1 MNNKARE
8 LRAFFYSQNFYDG
21 IRTTIGVLIPSLG
34 MAYLGHLPWGIAM
47 SLGAIGAS
55 LADSPGPVV
64 HKRNGMLA
72 CIALCTVVAVMTGFA
87 RMNAVT
93 LGLEILVLSFCCS
106 MLQVYGM
113 RASLIGLAA
122 LLVLILT
129 MDHEMAPDQVF
140 GYGLLIMV
148 GGVWYL
154 LLSLLSF
161 QMMPYRPA
169 QQALG
174 ECIREVAR
182 FLSIKASFYRPQ
194 ANLEDEYRRLVTQ
207 QIVVSEKQDAVRE
220 LLFKSRQIVREST
233 DTGRGLVMTFV
244 DLVDLYEQI
253 TTIYYD
259 YTTIREKFGPT
270 GVLDRISGVIDLLAQ
285 ELDNIGLAI
294 QGNLRPTSQVHLTQ
308 QLEELKTYLDEV
320 ARQEPGESTLVLK
333 KIYINLRVIAQRL
346 ADILSYA
353 HAKDAQKISKERGLE
368 FGLFVTRQKLDPG
381 IFLNNLTLN
390 SSIFRFSVRVALVAL
405 FAYTLTKLVPYGQH
419 SYWVLLTVVFILKPA
434 FSLTKQRNYQRVI
447 GTLVGGVLGLAV
459 LYLVKNDTVLFLFL
473 LVFMTGFYSV
483 QRVNYVLSVVLMT
496 PFMLILF
503 KFLGG
508 GGFALLEER
517 VVDTVVGCG
526 IAFAATYLIF
536 PNWESEQL
544 GKFQVG
550 VLKANLKYLQVL
562 ADGLAGKTV
571 TELQYKLARK
581 EVYVQ
586 AANLS
591 AAFQRMVGEPKSKQL
606 NSKLVYEFVVLNH
619 VLSSY
624 IATIASDKKKLTP
637 VPQPRVFLKSVRRA
651 IHSLVE
657 AIRQLDPAFEYSV
670 QETVSQPEA
679 TVPAPLSKEEQLLAE
694 QLEFIRKVCAD
705 ILKLNPTGLITLKE

>member
-1 MNNKARE
+1 MNNKVRE
-8 LRAFFYSQNFYDG
+8 LQSFFYSQNFYDG
-21 IRTTIGVLIPSLG
+21 IRTTIGVLIPSLL
-34 MAYLGHLPWGIAM
+34 MAYLGHLQWGIAM

-55 LADSPGPVV
+55 LADAPGPVL

-72 CIALCTVVAVMTGFA
+72 CIALCTVVAALTGFA

-93 LGLEILVLSFCCS
+93 LGLEILVLSFLCS

-122 LLVLILT
+122 LLVMILT
-129 MDHEMAPDQVF
+129 MDHEMTPVQIVM
-140 GYGLLIMV
+140 YSGLVLV

-174 ECIREVAR
+174 ECIREVAK
-182 FLSIKASFYRPQ
+182 FLRIKASFYQPQ
-194 ANLEDEYRRLVTQ
+194 TDLEGEYKRLVTQ
-207 QIVVSEKQDAVRE
+207 QMVVSEKQDAVRE
-220 LLFKSRQIVREST
+220 LLFKSRQIVSEST
-233 DTGRGLVMTFV
+233 DAGRGLVMTFV

-253 TTIYYD
+253 TAIHYD

-270 GVLDRISGVIDLLAQ
+270 GILQEVSEVIEMLAN
-285 ELDNIGLAI
+285 ELDNIGFAI
-294 QGNLRPTSQVHLTQ
+294 QANLRHTNLVDLTQ
-308 QLEELKTYLDEV
+308 KLEGLKNRMDAV
-320 ARQEPGESTLVLK
+320 AGQEAGESTLVLK
-333 KIYINLRVIAQRL
+333 KIYVNLRTIAQRL

-353 HAKDAQKISKERGLE
+353 NAKGVQHPSKVREQE
-368 FGLFVTRQKLDPG
+368 FGLFVTKQKLDLG

-390 SSIFRFSVRVALVAL
+390 SSIFRFSVRVAVVAV

-447 GTLVGGVLGLAV
+447 GTLIGGIIGLAV
-459 LYLVKNDTVLFLFL
+459 LYLVKNDTALFFIL

-483 QRVNYVLSVVLMT
+483 QRLNYVLSVVLMT

-517 VVDTVVGCG
+517 VVDTLVGCG

-544 GKFQVG
+544 AKFQVG
-550 VLKANLKYLQVL
+550 VLRANLKYLQVL
-562 ADGLAGKTV
+562 ADGLSGKDIP
-571 TELQYKLARK
+571 ELQYKLARK
-581 EVYVQ
+581 DVYVHS
-586 AANLS
+586 ANLS

-606 NSKLVYEFVVLNH
+606 NSKRVYEFVVLNH

-624 IATIASDKKKLTP
+624 IATIASDKRKINAPHSKA
-637 VPQPRVFLKSVRRA
+637 FLRPVRRA
-651 IHSLVE
+651 INSLVE
-657 AIRQLDPAFEYSV
+657 AIRQLDPEFTYPE
-670 QETVSQPEA
+670 QETTLQETA
-679 TVPAPLSKEEQLLAE
+679 APVALSKDDQLLAE
-694 QLEFIRKVCAD
+694 QLEFIRKLCAD
-705 ILKLNPTGLITLKE
+705 ILKQNPTKGIPLNPQ

>member
-1 MNNKARE
+1 
-8 LRAFFYSQNFYDG
+8 
-21 IRTTIGVLIPSLG
+21 
-34 MAYLGHLPWGIAM
+34 
-47 SLGAIGAS
+47 
-55 LADSPGPVV
+55 
-64 HKRNGMLA
+64 
-72 CIALCTVVAVMTGFA
+72 
-87 RMNAVT
+87 
-93 LGLEILVLSFCCS
+93 
-106 MLQVYGM
+106 
-113 RASLIGLAA
+113 
-122 LLVLILT
+122 
-129 MDHEMAPDQVF
+129 
-140 GYGLLIMV
+140 
-148 GGVWYL
+148 
-154 LLSLLSF
+154 
-161 QMMPYRPA
+161 
-169 QQALG
+169 
-174 ECIREVAR
+174 
-182 FLSIKASFYRPQ
+182 
-194 ANLEDEYRRLVTQ
+194 
-207 QIVVSEKQDAVRE
+207 
-220 LLFKSRQIVREST
+220 VREST

-253 TTIYYD
+253 TAIHYD

-285 ELDNIGLAI
+285 ELDNMGLAI

-637 VPQPRVFLKSVRRA
+637 VLQPRVFLKSVRRA

-705 ILKLNPTGLITLKE
+705 ILKLNPTGPITLKE